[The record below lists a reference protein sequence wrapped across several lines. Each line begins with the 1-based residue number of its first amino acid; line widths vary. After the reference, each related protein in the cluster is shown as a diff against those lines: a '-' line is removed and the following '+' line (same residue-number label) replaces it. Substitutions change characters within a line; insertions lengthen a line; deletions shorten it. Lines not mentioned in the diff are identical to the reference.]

1 MPIRTKFPRLHAL
14 SRRNKNGKVRVYYY
28 YYRRDLGKPD
38 IALGADYEIALEK
51 WREISDTGEIRS
63 GMIGQALAR
72 WEETELP
79 KYESQETRKGYEK
92 NLRQLK
98 PVFAQANWED
108 VDLPTLRQ
116 YLDLRTAKTQGNR
129 EMSLLSIV
137 WHKALL
143 WGMTKCPWPAEG
155 VKNWKNEESAREFE
169 VTPELFQAVYSQGDQ
184 VLQDAMDIA
193 SATGLRLTDVCSIRM
208 PANGVLTNRA
218 SKTSKGAQFAVVDSD
233 VLTRISDRRATYQS
247 HCVMFLAT
255 PEGKPVALRMLRDR
269 WDTTREAAAKL
280 AEAQGNKDFAAV
292 IRAMYLRDMRSF
304 ASDLAGS
311 LEDAAKLLQHSSLKV
326 TKRHYR
332 TKPDQLK
339 AVR

>member
-14 SRRNKNGKVRVYYY
+14 SRKNKNGKVRVYYY

-38 IALGADYEIALEK
+38 IALGSDYEVALAK
-51 WREISDTGEIRS
+51 WREIGDTGEIRT
-63 GMIGQALAR
+63 GMIGEAINR

-79 KYESQETRKGYEK
+79 KYDSQETRKGYAK
-92 NLRQLK
+92 NLRQLR
-98 PVFAQANWED
+98 PVFEQAAWDE
-108 VDLPTLRQ
+108 VDLPTLRR

-129 EMSLLSIV
+129 EMSLLSII

-143 WGMTKCPWPAEG
+143 WGMTKSPWPAEG

-169 VTPELFQAVYSQGDQ
+169 VTPELFQAVYSLGDQ

-193 SATGLRLTDVCSIRM
+193 SATGLRLTDVCYIRM
-208 PANGVLTNRA
+208 PANGMLTNRA
-218 SKTSKGAQFAVVDSD
+218 SKTTKGGQFAVADSA
-233 VLTRISDRRATYQS
+233 VLSRINERRSSYPSQ
-247 HCVMFLAT
+247 CVMFLAT
-255 PEGKPVALRMLRDR
+255 PQGMPVSLRMLRDR
-269 WDTTREAAAKL
+269 WDEARESAAL
-280 AEAQGNKDFAAV
+280 VAEKSGNPDFAAA

-304 ASDLAGS
+304 ASNLADT
-311 LEDAAKLLQHSSLKV
+311 LEDATKLLQHSSPKV

-332 TKPDQLK
+332 TRPDQLK